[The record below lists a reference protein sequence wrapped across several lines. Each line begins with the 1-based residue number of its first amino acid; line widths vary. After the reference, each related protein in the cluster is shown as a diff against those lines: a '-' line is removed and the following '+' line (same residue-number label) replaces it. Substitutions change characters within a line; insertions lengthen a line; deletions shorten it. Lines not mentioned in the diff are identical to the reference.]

1 MPRSVYPTDGNDEI
15 TLLGNADAAL
25 RRAKAEARGSF
36 RYFDANMD
44 ARQRERVA
52 LQRDLRSVLKEGAL
66 VVYYRPL
73 AQISGDTFGFEALVR
88 WRHPDAGLAFAGNI
102 HSSGRRMW
110 SDLRHRELGVAGG
123 VPRSRILEV
132 SPSDRGQYIPT
143 SVPISFSLPG
153 LVALVLAE
161 TGLEPERL
169 EPEITE
175 GVVISDPIGALATLR
190 QVGHR
195 NSGGRQRADLLLA
208 TRRRLRP

>member
-1 MPRSVYPTDGNDEI
+1 MPRSAYPTDGNDEI

-25 RRAKAEARGSF
+25 RRAKAEGRGSF

-73 AQISGDTFGFEALVR
+73 AQIRGDTFGFEALVR
-88 WRHPDAGLAFAGNI
+88 WRHPTQGLAFAGNI

-110 SDLRHRELGVAGG
+110 SDLRHRQLGVAGG
-123 VPRSRILEV
+123 VPRSRILEM

-143 SVPISFSLPG
+143 SVPISFPCLVWSPRFLPRPDWSPSGSNLKSLR
-153 LVALVLAE
+153 AL
-161 TGLEPERL
+161 
-169 EPEITE
+169 
-175 GVVISDPIGALATLR
+175 SSAT
-190 QVGHR
+190 
-195 NSGGRQRADLLLA
+195 
-208 TRRRLRP
+208 RLRPGDFAPGWSPQFRRTATC